1 MAIHGTAPKVP
12 KDPIWKKKGSEDA
25 FAKNAE
31 NGLLCVF
38 CWIMLDLNSYISI
51 VCILCIICL
60 YMIYR
65 CVCTQRILRS
75 MEYPKSKSPACIMM
89 FPGRLSFQHWPNT
102 SLFFRAARRPC
113 LGNLWIIELPRFL
126 GSPISG
132 LKIHKHLLQ
141 GDPSGTFIPVYRR
154 ERNDFRW
161 PRGAPHCLCCWCL
174 GGGTRACARM
184 THPMCFCQME
194 VS

>member
-1 MAIHGTAPKVP
+1 MCFLLNHVR
-12 KDPIWKKKGSEDA
+12 SEQ
-25 FAKNAE
+25 
-31 NGLLCVF
+31 LY
-38 CWIMLDLNSYISI
+38 IYISI

-102 SLFFRAARRPC
+102 SLFFRAARRLC
-113 LGNLWIIELPRFL
+113 LGNFWIIELPRFL

-174 GGGTRACARM
+174 GPGTIACARM